1 MHAFNCLYCSFHWEY
16 QTVWTWNWTPVS
28 IQHLSSWTL
37 YLDVTFLYQNFDQ
50 RYDFV
55 MTKAN
60 DWIFKHLLGDFD
72 TDRLVS
78 ITQTLFPV
86 FQRTSE
92 PKEKATRNFGKQL
105 NCAKRNNNSTDNL
118 SKLLILSFFIFS
130 KKWFKRFLKNRM
142 YLVFFALCVLEYPQA
157 FLEGIFFF
165 SFSYYGL
172 GDRDF
177 IDKLGIRSLVWQFYS
192 PTAR

>member
-1 MHAFNCLYCSFHWEY
+1 MSLFIPKLWPTIWFCHDKSERLNI
-16 QTVWTWNWTPVS
+16 QTFIRWFW
-28 IQHLSSWTL
+28 
-37 YLDVTFLYQNFDQ
+37 Y
-50 RYDFV
+50 
-55 MTKAN
+55 
-60 DWIFKHLLGDFD
+60 
-72 TDRLVS
+72 RLVS

-157 FLEGIFFF
+157 FLERLFFF